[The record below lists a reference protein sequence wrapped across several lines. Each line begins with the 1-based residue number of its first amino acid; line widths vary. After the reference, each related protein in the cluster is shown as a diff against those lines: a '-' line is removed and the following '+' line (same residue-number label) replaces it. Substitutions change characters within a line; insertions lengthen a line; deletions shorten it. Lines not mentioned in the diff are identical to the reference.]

1 MEQLKQ
7 PTDINDMTDEEFAR
21 WSKEM
26 EEIKSDVHG
35 KLIEYRFDAYHDV
48 KVYEDGYVEKF
59 YIGD

>member
-7 PTDINDMTDEEFAR
+7 PTDIDDTTDEEFTR
-21 WSKEM
+21 CPYEVSG
-26 EEIKSDVHG
+26 IHG
-35 KLIEYRFDAYHDV
+35 KLVEYRFDAYHDV